1 METSPPELPP
11 ADHPTPPSEATVRD
25 LMSAWWDAT
34 QAMKRHVAPMLE
46 REHGLEFKDFAALG
60 AIESGANYPGLMCGR
75 LAMTPSAVS
84 RLIDDLVK
92 GGLIVRRLDEH
103 DSRRVQLTLT
113 PAGAQVLS
121 ATRHTMHAVLARGL
135 QDHPEA
141 RLQAFVQTLRQLGA
155 AFNLTGPAL
164 PGTPPPGLPLPATS
178 PETEQ

>member
-1 METSPPELPP
+1 MKTSSPELPP
-11 ADHPTPPSEATVRD
+11 ADPPTPPSEATVSD

-46 REHGLEFKDFAALG
+46 REHGLEFKDFAALS
-60 AIESGANYPGLMCGR
+60 AIESGSNYPGLICGR

-84 RLIDDLVK
+84 RLIDDFVK

-113 PAGAQVLS
+113 PSGTQVLS

-135 QDHPEA
+135 QGHPEA
-141 RLQAFVQTLRQLGA
+141 QLQAFVQTLRQLGS
-155 AFNLTGPAL
+155 AFNLTGPSL
-164 PGTPPPGLPLPATS
+164 PETAPPTAA
-178 PETEQ
+178 PETEQP